1 MTEAELA
8 RLYEFIEG
16 GYRKPS
22 ALGRLRKGVSK
33 RIRSL
38 LSAPQRGAAVDP
50 ARAVD
55 PLGAVYRPEPVDT
68 FVPVTSCRNVTL
80 FGFGPQAFDAWQATA
95 RQLASEPATPVEETV
110 LARFAAKFQPRTA
123 AELLFSSPRAD
134 VPESS
139 PLWRIDTADVRFFW
153 PWSPEVRP
161 WPANAPADLRLPS
174 HGPLG
179 GKVLELEV
187 WRLKRLV
194 ASVKEGGY
202 RPLPQDAIRGTLLI
216 LGDQFRFIIR
226 AGFHRVAVL
235 AALGHDEVP
244 VRLASGAQ
252 RLMSLDQLRT
262 WPLVREGVFSP
273 ELADLLVD
281 RLFAEDGSEM
291 AERLGFGAGKDG
303 A

>member
-16 GYRKPS
+16 GYRTPS
-22 ALGRLRKGVSK
+22 TFGRLRKGVSK
-33 RIRSL
+33 KVRSL
-38 LSAPQRGAAVDP
+38 LATPVEGAAVD
-50 ARAVD
+50 RSKAVD
-55 PLGAVYRPEPVDT
+55 PLTAVYRAEPVDT
-68 FVPVTSCRNVTL
+68 LVPVSVCRNVTL
-80 FGFGPQAFDAWQATA
+80 FGFGPGSFDAWQETA
-95 RQLASEPATPVEETV
+95 RQLASEPDTPAGETV
-110 LARFAAKFQPRTA
+110 LARFAATFQPRTA
-123 AELLFSSPRAD
+123 AEVLFSSPRAD

-161 WPANAPADLRLPS
+161 WPANVPIDLRLPS

-179 GKVLELEV
+179 ERVLELEV

-194 ASVKEGGY
+194 ASVKENGY
-202 RPLPQDAIRGTLLI
+202 RPLERDAIRGTLLM
-216 LGDQFRFIIR
+216 LGDKLRFIIR

-252 RLMSLDQLRT
+252 RLMSVDQLGT

-281 RLFAEDGSEM
+281 RLFAEDGSVM
-291 AERLGFGAGKDG
+291 AERLGLGAGKDG